1 MEFLLKL
8 KIAYTI
14 VNNWLFNEF
23 IWIYHIIFEDGRWKK
38 IAKLADY
45 QTITNSASLAK
56 IDGQSFTIT
65 QIEDSNYTHGDEVT
79 KGVKLTMKENF
90 SIDGN
95 QMNKFHTTRVAIVKK
110 FLNQKLRDDVNS
122 GSETLHVKCVL
133 EKSTSGKNFFN
144 LIDA

>member
-1 MEFLLKL
+1 MC
-8 KIAYTI
+8 IRDR
-14 VNNWLFNEF
+14 LF
-23 IWIYHIIFEDGRWKK
+23 IIGRWKK

-45 QTITNSASLAK
+45 QIVGDSASLAK

-65 QIEDSNYTHGDEVT
+65 QIEDSDYTQGDEIT
-79 KGVKLTMKENF
+79 KGVKLTMKESF

-110 FLNQKLRDDVNS
+110 FSNQKLRDDINS
-122 GSETLHVKCVL
+122 GKETLCVKCIL